1 MHSFNP
7 WDNRGRLNR
16 LFFSLP
22 LFLLLLACGGTAVT
36 SPAPAPTGQTE
47 SPEPGGGTVFTQPAP
62 AATGQAESPE
72 PDGGATL
79 TQSAPAATLPTEQL
93 EPGDS
98 RRSLVYAGIERTYI
112 LHIPTGYDGTH
123 ATPLVLAFHGIGLNA
138 EEMIRISDLSEQANT
153 SGFIVA
159 YPNGTGESKSWNG
172 GHCCGEAAK
181 NRVDDVGFVGA
192 LIDEL
197 AALANIDPGRVY
209 ATGFSN
215 GAIMVYRLACELSD
229 RIAAVGPVSATQIL
243 DDQQTCHP
251 ARSVPVIHFHG
262 TADRLNP
269 YDGATT
275 SAGFAFVSVED
286 AIGFWAEKDACLSPV
301 QRTESGNI
309 QHDLYAACAQDS
321 AVELYTIKAGE
332 HAWPGGQAVS
342 AQLGEPTME
351 ISASPLIWAFFAAHP
366 MP

>member
-1 MHSFNP
+1 MHSFIP
-7 WDNRGRLNR
+7 WVNRGRLIR
-16 LFFSLP
+16 LLLALP
-22 LFLLLLACGGTAVT
+22 LFLLIIACGRTART
-36 SPAPAPTGQTE
+36 QPAPAPTGQVVSTE
-47 SPEPGGGTVFTQPAP
+47 PVGGMTPTQPAP
-62 AATGQAESPE
+62 APTIQ
-72 PDGGATL
+72 
-79 TQSAPAATLPTEQL
+79 TEQL
-93 EPGDS
+93 EPGDTT
-98 RRSLVYAGIERTYI
+98 RSLVYAGIERTYI

-123 ATPLVLAFHGIGLNA
+123 PTPLVLAFHGIGLNA
-138 EEMIRISDLSEQANT
+138 EEMIRISGLSDQADST
-153 SGFIVA
+153 GFIVA

-181 NRVDDVGFVGA
+181 NRVDDVGFVRA

-197 AALANIDPGRVY
+197 AGLANIDPIRVY

-229 RIAAVGPVSATQIL
+229 RIAAIGPVSATQIE

-269 YDGATT
+269 YEGATS
-275 SAGFAFVSVED
+275 SAGFVFVSVEA
-286 AIGFWAEKDACLSPV
+286 AIRFWVEKDGCPGPM
-301 QRTESGNI
+301 QRTESENI
-309 QHDLYAACAQDS
+309 QHDVYAACAQDS
-321 AVELYTIKAGE
+321 AVELYTINGGE

-342 AQLGEPTME
+342 PQVGEPTME
-351 ISASPLIWAFFAAHP
+351 ISASPLMWDFFAAHP